1 WEKAAP
7 NAIERYPQEPIAE
20 QIEDWLN
27 HSLLRNLLGSR
38 ANEIRQHLRQRD
50 LL

>member
-1 WEKAAP
+1 
-7 NAIERYPQEPIAE
+7 
-20 QIEDWLN
+20 
-27 HSLLRNLLGSR
+27 LRNLLGSR

>member
-1 WEKAAP
+1 
-7 NAIERYPQEPIAE
+7 
-20 QIEDWLN
+20 N

>member
-1 WEKAAP
+1 
-7 NAIERYPQEPIAE
+7 
-20 QIEDWLN
+20 
-27 HSLLRNLLGSR
+27 SLLRNLLGSR

>member
-1 WEKAAP
+1 
-7 NAIERYPQEPIAE
+7 
-20 QIEDWLN
+20 
-27 HSLLRNLLGSR
+27 NLLGSR

>member
-1 WEKAAP
+1 
-7 NAIERYPQEPIAE
+7 
-20 QIEDWLN
+20 
-27 HSLLRNLLGSR
+27 RNLLGSR

>member
-1 WEKAAP
+1 
-7 NAIERYPQEPIAE
+7 
-20 QIEDWLN
+20 
-27 HSLLRNLLGSR
+27 LLRNLLGSR

>member
-1 WEKAAP
+1 
-7 NAIERYPQEPIAE
+7 
-20 QIEDWLN
+20 LN
-27 HSLLRNLLGSR
+27 HSLLRILLDSR